1 MAQVKPQQVLESQKK
16 QGGLKGREAQNAQ
29 NAQTGKPLFPLMTRS
44 REQVLDM
51 LKTNP
56 DIWHKFQLLTNEF
69 QEELIGFSMGS
80 SGLKISYDP
89 FFKLVFDPDVHN
101 DRLSMMLSCIMK
113 QKVAVKR
120 VLSPES
126 NRITAEGSLLI
137 MDVLAE
143 LESGELVNI
152 EIQRIGYAFPGE
164 RAACYSSDL
173 ILRQYSRIKGRK
185 ENGSTYKKLQ
195 NVYTIVL
202 IENSSADFHKIA
214 GQYIHRSSQVFDTG
228 LQLDL
233 LQKYIFVALDVF
245 REITYNLNEEIEA
258 WLLFLSS
265 DRPEDIMRI
274 IERYPDFR
282 EIYEEIAQF
291 QVKPEELVGMY
302 SKALEILDRN
312 TVQYMIEEQ
321 KQEIEEQQREIEE
334 RKREIVEQQREIE
347 ERKREMEEQ
356 QQEIEEH
363 KREMEEQQREIEEH
377 KREIEEQQKEI
388 ERLKKLLEQ
397 R

>member
-29 NAQTGKPLFPLMTRS
+29 TGKPLFPLMKKS

-51 LKTNP
+51 LKSNP

-89 FFKLVFDPDVHN
+89 FFKLIFDPDVHN

-113 QKVAVKR
+113 QKVTVKR

-202 IENSSADFHKIA
+202 IENSSVDFHKIA

-228 LQLDL
+228 LELNL

-321 KQEIEEQQREIEE
+321 KQEIEEQKQEIEE

-347 ERKREMEEQ
+347 EHKREMEEQ
-356 QQEIEEH
+356 QQEIEE
-363 KREMEEQQREIEEH
+363 R

>member
-1 MAQVKPQQVLESQKK
+1 MQNRSWLYRPQAQRQESKEERAYGTGETIKGIKKSEKARRIKGTGGTERTDRKAIIPADDKK
-16 QGGLKGREAQNAQ
+16 QR
-29 NAQTGKPLFPLMTRS
+29 TG
-44 REQVLDM
+44 V
-51 LKTNP
+51 
-56 DIWHKFQLLTNEF
+56 
-69 QEELIGFSMGS
+69 
-80 SGLKISYDP
+80 
-89 FFKLVFDPDVHN
+89 
-101 DRLSMMLSCIMK
+101 
-113 QKVAVKR
+113 
-120 VLSPES
+120 
-126 NRITAEGSLLI
+126 
-137 MDVLAE
+137 
-143 LESGELVNI
+143 
-152 EIQRIGYAFPGE
+152 GYAFPGE

-228 LQLDL
+228 LKLNL

-245 REITYNLNEEIEA
+245 REITYNLDEEIEA

-274 IERYPDFR
+274 IERYPDFC

-321 KQEIEEQQREIEE
+321 KQEIEG
-334 RKREIVEQQREIE
+334 
-347 ERKREMEEQ
+347 
-356 QQEIEEH
+356 
-363 KREMEEQQREIEEH
+363 
-377 KREIEEQQKEI
+377 QKQEI
-388 ERLKKLLEQ
+388 ERLTKQARIHPPL
-397 R
+397 

>member
-1 MAQVKPQQVLESQKK
+1 MAQVKSNKMLTSQKK
-16 QGGLKGREAQNAQ
+16 QERKGGKERETLNIPS
-29 NAQTGKPLFPLMTRS
+29 GVMPFPLEERS

-173 ILRQYSRIKGRK
+173 ILRQYSRTKGRK

-228 LQLDL
+228 LELDL

-334 RKREIVEQQREIE
+334 QQREIEERKREIVEQQREIE
-347 ERKREMEEQ
+347 EHKREMEEQ
-356 QQEIEEH
+356 QQEIEE
-363 KREMEEQQREIEEH
+363 R

>member
-16 QGGLKGREAQNAQ
+16 QGGLKGREAQ

-228 LQLDL
+228 LELDL

-265 DRPEDIMRI
+265 DRSEDIMRI

-321 KQEIEEQQREIEE
+321 KQEIEEQKQEIEEQQREIEE

-347 ERKREMEEQ
+347 EHKREMEEQ
-356 QQEIEEH
+356 QQEIEE
-363 KREMEEQQREIEEH
+363 R

>member
-16 QGGLKGREAQNAQ
+16 QGGLKGREAQ

-228 LQLDL
+228 LELDL

-265 DRPEDIMRI
+265 DMRI

-321 KQEIEEQQREIEE
+321 KQEIEEQQQEIE
-334 RKREIVEQQREIE
+334 EQQREIE
-347 ERKREMEEQ
+347 ERKREIVEQ

-363 KREMEEQQREIEEH
+363 KREMEEQQQEIEER

>member
-1 MAQVKPQQVLESQKK
+1 M
-16 QGGLKGREAQNAQ
+16 
-29 NAQTGKPLFPLMTRS
+29 
-44 REQVLDM
+44 
-51 LKTNP
+51 
-56 DIWHKFQLLTNEF
+56 
-69 QEELIGFSMGS
+69 
-80 SGLKISYDP
+80 
-89 FFKLVFDPDVHN
+89 
-101 DRLSMMLSCIMK
+101 
-113 QKVAVKR
+113 
-120 VLSPES
+120 
-126 NRITAEGSLLI
+126 
-137 MDVLAE
+137 
-143 LESGELVNI
+143 
-152 EIQRIGYAFPGE
+152 
-164 RAACYSSDL
+164 
-173 ILRQYSRIKGRK
+173 
-185 ENGSTYKKLQ
+185 
-195 NVYTIVL
+195 
-202 IENSSADFHKIA
+202 
-214 GQYIHRSSQVFDTG
+214 FDTG
-228 LQLDL
+228 LELDL

-321 KQEIEEQQREIEE
+321 QREIEE
-334 RKREIVEQQREIE
+334 H
-347 ERKREMEEQ
+347 KREMEEQ
-356 QQEIEEH
+356 QQEIEE
-363 KREMEEQQREIEEH
+363 R

>member
-214 GQYIHRSSQVFDTG
+214 GQYIHRSSQEFDTG

>member
-1 MAQVKPQQVLESQKK
+1 M
-16 QGGLKGREAQNAQ
+16 
-29 NAQTGKPLFPLMTRS
+29 
-44 REQVLDM
+44 
-51 LKTNP
+51 
-56 DIWHKFQLLTNEF
+56 
-69 QEELIGFSMGS
+69 
-80 SGLKISYDP
+80 
-89 FFKLVFDPDVHN
+89 
-101 DRLSMMLSCIMK
+101 
-113 QKVAVKR
+113 
-120 VLSPES
+120 
-126 NRITAEGSLLI
+126 
-137 MDVLAE
+137 
-143 LESGELVNI
+143 
-152 EIQRIGYAFPGE
+152 
-164 RAACYSSDL
+164 
-173 ILRQYSRIKGRK
+173 
-185 ENGSTYKKLQ
+185 
-195 NVYTIVL
+195 YTIVL

-321 KQEIEEQQREIEE
+321 KQEIEEQQQEIEEQQREIE
-334 RKREIVEQQREIE
+334 EQQREIE
-347 ERKREMEEQ
+347 ER
-356 QQEIEEH
+356 
-363 KREMEEQQREIEEH
+363 

>member
-1 MAQVKPQQVLESQKK
+1 M
-16 QGGLKGREAQNAQ
+16 
-29 NAQTGKPLFPLMTRS
+29 
-44 REQVLDM
+44 
-51 LKTNP
+51 
-56 DIWHKFQLLTNEF
+56 
-69 QEELIGFSMGS
+69 
-80 SGLKISYDP
+80 
-89 FFKLVFDPDVHN
+89 
-101 DRLSMMLSCIMK
+101 
-113 QKVAVKR
+113 
-120 VLSPES
+120 
-126 NRITAEGSLLI
+126 
-137 MDVLAE
+137 
-143 LESGELVNI
+143 
-152 EIQRIGYAFPGE
+152 
-164 RAACYSSDL
+164 
-173 ILRQYSRIKGRK
+173 
-185 ENGSTYKKLQ
+185 
-195 NVYTIVL
+195 YTIVL

-321 KQEIEEQQREIEE
+321 KQEIEEQKQEIEEQQREIEE

-347 ERKREMEEQ
+347 E
-356 QQEIEEH
+356 
-363 KREMEEQQREIEEH
+363 
-377 KREIEEQQKEI
+377 QQKEI